1 MLRGTLWHLAFF
13 LAFIA
18 NRGALMLKGRKKWG
32 SAAFMLILAGLIMA
46 PSAAAGESANA
57 FRQQNGLVAYDPPAW
72 FMEGYFIARE
82 KNPGFVF
89 GPLQDFVGGLGDKKT
104 WLIEDLELQRIERA
118 SAGGT
123 NVEYSLY
130 LESVL
135 PGYTQYWVF
144 VALPY
149 ETAREWFDA
158 RRAYHGSK
166 AEGYYGETQGMLE
179 RAFGQGFKIKAE
191 LRFLIEKKE
200 IRLEPPE
207 DLIMKRYKYQP
218 IYDLA
223 AGRRLDLKTKT
234 Q

>member
-1 MLRGTLWHLAFF
+1 MSKG
-13 LAFIA
+13 
-18 NRGALMLKGRKKWG
+18 LKFWG
-32 SAAFMLILAGLIMA
+32 LSASIVMLAGLIITL
-46 PSAAAGESANA
+46 SAAAGESSNE

-72 FMEGYFIARE
+72 FLEGYFIARE
-82 KNPGFVF
+82 KNPAFVF
-89 GPLQDFVGGLGDKKT
+89 GPVQNFVGVLGGKTT

-130 LESVL
+130 LESVS
-135 PGYTQYWVF
+135 PEYTQYWVF

-149 ETAREWFDA
+149 ESAREWFDA

-207 DLIMKRYKYQP
+207 DLIMKRYQYQP
-218 IYDLA
+218 VYDLA
-223 AGRRLDLKTKT
+223 AGRRLDSKTKT